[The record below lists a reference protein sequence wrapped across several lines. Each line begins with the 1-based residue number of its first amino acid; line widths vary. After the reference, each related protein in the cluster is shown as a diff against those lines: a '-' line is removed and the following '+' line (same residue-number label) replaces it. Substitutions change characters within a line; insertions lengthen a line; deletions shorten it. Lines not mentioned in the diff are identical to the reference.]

1 MSVLVV
7 LALTGFS
14 TGRGR
19 GGGDG
24 GGGGCS
30 SSSQNHDSS
39 STSGGS
45 HHRDYDDDD
54 DDDYDYGSDTGT
66 GSGSSGTSSSGSD
79 NSASLISADTELLSC
94 ASKKVRHANVRVTN
108 PNLDHGTFTVRL
120 TFQERDG
127 TGITTVEQDVAV
139 PGEDSVTVKVYI
151 DAAPRRAKRVAGC
164 DLDPTAAPATR

>member
-54 DDDYDYGSDTGT
+54 DDDYDYGSDTGAD
-66 GSGSSGTSSSGSD
+66 SGSSGTSSGGY
-79 NSASLISADTELLSC
+79 NSEPLDMAEADLLSC
-94 ASKKVRHANVRVTN
+94 ASKKVRYAKVRVTN
-108 PNLDHGTFTVRL
+108 PNPEYGSFTVRL
-120 TFQERDG
+120 LFQERDG
-127 TGITTVEQDVAV
+127 TGIAMVEQDVAV
-139 PGEDSVTVKVYI
+139 PGKESVTTKVFI
-151 DAAPRRAKRVAGC
+151 DAADRRAKLVARC
-164 DLDPTAAPATR
+164 HLDPEAHPVTR

>member
-19 GGGDG
+19 GGGD

-54 DDDYDYGSDTGT
+54 DDDDTYGSGT
-66 GSGSSGTSSSGSD
+66 GADSGSSGTSGGNATSE
-79 NSASLISADTELLSC
+79 SLVMADTELLNC
-94 ASKKVRHANVRVTN
+94 ASKKVRYANVRVTN

-139 PGEDSVTVKVYI
+139 PGEDSVTVKVWI
-151 DAAPRRAKRVAGC
+151 DAAPRRAKLVARC